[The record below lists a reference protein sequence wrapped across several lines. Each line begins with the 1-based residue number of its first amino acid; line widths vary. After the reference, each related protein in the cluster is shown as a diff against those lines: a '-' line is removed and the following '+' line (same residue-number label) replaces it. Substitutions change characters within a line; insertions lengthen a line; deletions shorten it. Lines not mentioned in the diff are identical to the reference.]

1 MSIFKECADI
11 ITEDQ
16 LKLDRPEADYQ
27 TVVCEPSAVQKEL
40 VDKLSVRAEQVHAG
54 AVDRSEDN
62 MLTITS
68 DGKKI
73 GLDERLIDSEYPDE
87 PDSKINTCV
96 ENVYKIYTNGSD
108 KKLTQL
114 IFCDMS
120 TPSKGFN
127 VYDDL
132 QPEGFL
138 KQKSN
143 SFTMQI
149 QIIKRQ
155 HCSSLCVTVM
165 YVS

>member
-1 MSIFKECADI
+1 
-11 ITEDQ
+11 
-16 LKLDRPEADYQ
+16 
-27 TVVCEPSAVQKEL
+27 
-40 VDKLSVRAEQVHAG
+40 
-54 AVDRSEDN
+54 

-73 GLDERLIDSEYPDE
+73 GLDERLIDPEYPDE

-132 QPEGFL
+132 KAKLAARGIPEAEIEFIHNADTDNKKAALFQSVRDGDVRIL
-138 KQKSN
+138 IGSTSKMGAG
-143 SFTMQI
+143 TMCRTDWWHSTIWTAHGNHLTLSSVTAESCGREI
-149 QIIKRQ
+149 QIKVYIYI
-155 HCSSLCVTVM
+155 TM
-165 YVS
+165 